1 MEDLHILELLVVISI
16 ILAVAKASGLV
27 AVRLGQPAVLGE
39 LTAGVILGPSVID
52 IFGPNLL
59 GVSSFDYLHNS
70 AIKDVTLTF
79 AEIGVIFLM
88 FLAGL
93 ETDLAEVN
101 KVRKVAFLAGAMG
114 VIFPIAMG
122 TLVMLPFD
130 FSTKEAIFAGIIL
143 SATSVSISAR
153 TLMELG
159 VLQKRQGI
167 SILAAAVIDDVLV
180 LLILSFFTAFAVDS
194 ADGGGGAGEVLLII
208 GRVVLFF
215 VVALIVG
222 LFVLPPLARWSATAK
237 MSEGVVVVAI
247 IVALVSAWF
256 AEYIGDVAMITGAF
270 LAGLFMRRTEAH
282 SIIDE
287 KMHTIAY
294 GFFVPIFFVGVGLS
308 ADASNFAGSDVIL
321 LIVITVIAV
330 VSKILGSGLGAR
342 IAGENTRSS
351 IQIGTGMVSRGEV
364 GLIVATVGLS
374 KGLVDTNL
382 FSVMVL
388 MILATT
394 LITPILLKIVFS
406 GEEEVEEL
414 EEEHV

>member
-1 MEDLHILELLVVISI
+1 MEELHILELLVVIAI
-16 ILAVAKASGLV
+16 ILTVAKMSGVV

-52 IFGPNLL
+52 IFGPNLF
-59 GVSSFDYLHNS
+59 GVSGWDYLS
-70 AIKDVTLTF
+70 KPILEDTTLIM
-79 AEIGVIFLM
+79 AELGVIFLM

-93 ETDLAEVN
+93 ETDLSEVN
-101 KVRKVAFLAGAMG
+101 KVRKVAFFAGAMG
-114 VIFPIAMG
+114 VIFPIVMG
-122 TLVMLPFD
+122 TLVTLPFD

-180 LLILSFFTAFAVDS
+180 ILILSFFIAFAVDS
-194 ADGGGGAGEVLLII
+194 DDGGSGAIDVLLIV
-208 GRVVLFF
+208 GRVILFF
-215 VVALIVG
+215 VIAVVVG
-222 LFVLPPLARWSATAK
+222 LFVLPPLARWSANAS
-237 MSEGVVVVAI
+237 MSEGV
-247 IVALVSAWF
+247 IVTTLVIVLLSAWF
-256 AEYIGDVAMITGAF
+256 AEYVGEVALITGAF
-270 LAGLFMRRTEAH
+270 LAGIFLRRTDVH
-282 SIIDE
+282 SIINE

-308 ADASNFAGSDVIL
+308 ADAWNFEGSDVIL
-321 LIVITVIAV
+321 LIAITVVAV
-330 VSKILGSGLGAR
+330 VSKIVGSGLGAR
-342 IAGENTRSS
+342 AAGEDMRSS

-364 GLIVATVGLS
+364 GLIVATVGLGQ
-374 KGLVDTNL
+374 GLVDTNL

-394 LITPILLKIVFS
+394 LITPILLKIAFS
-406 GEEEVEEL
+406 GEQEVEEL
-414 EEEHV
+414 EEEQV